1 LELIAISGDQAGVLP
16 MDSSLI
22 LQNLLSPPVLF
33 FFLGVFAVLVGSDL
47 EIPSPLPKLFSLYLL
62 LAIGFKGGLELQ
74 HSGLGGQVLP
84 TIAAAVG
91 MSLLVPVYSF
101 LLLKLR
107 FDGFNAA
114 AIAATYGSISAVTFI
129 TAEGFLET
137 QKLPFDGFMV
147 AALALMES
155 PAIIVGLLLVKLA
168 SPQRRPDAKEMR
180 WQELLREAV
189 LNSSV
194 LLLVGSLVIGLLVAA
209 YSPASVAKM
218 LPFSEQLFYGALS
231 FFLLDMGI
239 VAAQRIRDL
248 REAGAFLVGFSILM
262 PLFNSLVGVLI
273 SKGLGLEPGNALL
286 FVVLCASASYIAVP
300 AAMRMTVPEANP
312 SLYISMA
319 LGVTFPFNII
329 VGIPL
334 YMTLVNTFL
343 PSPG

>member
-1 LELIAISGDQAGVLP
+1 

-33 FFLGVFAVLVGSDL
+33 FFLGVIAVLVGSDL

-180 WQELLREAV
+180 WQELLREAF

-209 YSPASVAKM
+209 YSPASVVKM

-248 REAGAFLVGFSILM
+248 REAGAFLVGFSIVM
-262 PLFNSLVGVLI
+262 PLFNSLLGVLI

-343 PSPG
+343 PPPG

>member
-1 LELIAISGDQAGVLP
+1 
-16 MDSSLI
+16 
-22 LQNLLSPPVLF
+22 
-33 FFLGVFAVLVGSDL
+33 
-47 EIPSPLPKLFSLYLL
+47 
-62 LAIGFKGGLELQ
+62 
-74 HSGLGGQVLP
+74 
-84 TIAAAVG
+84 
-91 MSLLVPVYSF
+91 
-101 LLLKLR
+101 
-107 FDGFNAA
+107 
-114 AIAATYGSISAVTFI
+114 
-129 TAEGFLET
+129 
-137 QKLPFDGFMV
+137 
-147 AALALMES
+147 
-155 PAIIVGLLLVKLA
+155 
-168 SPQRRPDAKEMR
+168 
-180 WQELLREAV
+180 
-189 LNSSV
+189 
-194 LLLVGSLVIGLLVAA
+194 
-209 YSPASVAKM
+209 
-218 LPFSEQLFYGALS
+218 
-231 FFLLDMGI
+231 MGI

>member
-1 LELIAISGDQAGVLP
+1 

-33 FFLGVFAVLVGSDL
+33 FFLGVIAVLVGSDL

-180 WQELLREAV
+180 WQELLREAF

-231 FFLLDMGI
+231 FFMLDMGI

-248 REAGAFLVGFSILM
+248 REAGAFLVGFSIVM

-273 SKGLGLEPGNALL
+273 SRGLGLEPGNALL

>member
-1 LELIAISGDQAGVLP
+1 

-33 FFLGVFAVLVGSDL
+33 FFLGVIAVLVGSDL

-180 WQELLREAV
+180 WQELLREAF

-248 REAGAFLVGFSILM
+248 REAGAFLVGFSIVM
-262 PLFNSLVGVLI
+262 PLFNSLLGVLI

-343 PSPG
+343 PPPG